1 MLSLADISTQLW
13 FSKIMAMSLPR
24 FYKKTGLSA
33 QFSFIYNP
41 KIESIEIN
49 LGFHPKEPTDEEYN
63 ILFEE
68 ITDAEKLLINDY
80 ILHEAS
86 HFENLKQLVFK
97 YKEESQKIINQ
108 HKKDL

>member
-13 FSKIMAMSLPR
+13 FSKVMAMSLPR

-49 LGFHPKEPTDEEYN
+49 LGFYPKEPTNEEYN

-68 ITDAEKLLINDY
+68 ITDAEKLLMNDY
-80 ILHEAS
+80 ILQESS
-86 HFENLKQLVFK
+86 HFENLKQMVFK
-97 YKEESQKIINQ
+97 HKEESQKIISQ

>member
-13 FSKIMAMSLPR
+13 FSKVMAMSLPR

-49 LGFHPKEPTDEEYN
+49 LGFYPKEPTNEEYN

-68 ITDAEKLLINDY
+68 ITDAEKLLVNIKRIYN
-80 ILHEAS
+80 E
-86 HFENLKQLVFK
+86 K
-97 YKEESQKIINQ
+97 KIFFSIV
-108 HKKDL
+108 LFFYSCICC